1 MPLKDVCFS
10 EIISLQLRQYN
21 PVKVWIF
28 LVAGILIL
36 LMAVFN
42 YVSMC
47 VAQVS
52 YRAKEMATRRLLGSS
67 ARSIFWRLLGE
78 SALFTT
84 GAFLLA
90 LLLAKAVEPTACDL
104 LQTRLDI
111 WGDLNAITLLIYLI
125 GIVLLSLLAGVVPA
139 VLLSHYHPLDVVK
152 GTFRR
157 KTKAVYLLAL
167 YVVQSGLTVAM
178 LTCTLYLSAQIYRI
192 LREPLGYTY
201 GHVLDYPAMTVGS
214 SEKIRL
220 FRDEARKK
228 PFVKNVCLTAG
239 TAGNREKNN
248 TTQL

>member
-1 MPLKDVCFS
+1 MSP
-10 EIISLQLRQYN
+10 QLRQYN

-36 LMAVFN
+36 LMAIFN

-90 LLLAKAVEPTACDL
+90 LLLAKAVEPTVCDL

-111 WGDLNAITLLIYLI
+111 WDDLNAITLL
-125 GIVLLSLLAGVVPA
+125 
-139 VLLSHYHPLDVVK
+139 
-152 GTFRR
+152 
-157 KTKAVYLLAL
+157 
-167 YVVQSGLTVAM
+167 
-178 LTCTLYLSAQIYRI
+178 
-192 LREPLGYTY
+192 
-201 GHVLDYPAMTVGS
+201 
-214 SEKIRL
+214 
-220 FRDEARKK
+220 
-228 PFVKNVCLTAG
+228 VCSD
-239 TAGNREKNN
+239 
-248 TTQL
+248 